1 MILCNLRDCGRIE
14 TLHPLL
20 KELFDY
26 VKTNDLGTVPAG
38 RIELKGEKLFIN
50 VSDARLLTCEEQ
62 KLEIHRRYIDVH
74 IPLTG
79 TEIIGWKALGSLTSP
94 SLAPF
99 NEKED
104 FALYAEA
111 ADSYVEVRPGECLIA
126 FPEDAHAP
134 VIGNGTLRKLI
145 AKVRIG

>member
-1 MILCNLRDCGRIE
+1 MILCNLRDSRRIE

-20 KELFDY
+20 RELFDY
-26 VKTNDLGTVPAG
+26 VKTNNLDTVPAG
-38 RIELKGEKLFIN
+38 RIELKGEDLFIN
-50 VSDARLLTCEEQ
+50 VSDVRLLRHEEQ

-74 IPLTG
+74 IPLSG
-79 TEIIGWKALGSLTSP
+79 TEIIGWKALHSLTSP
-94 SLAPF
+94 PLAPF

-111 ADSYVEVRPGECLIA
+111 TDTYVEVRPGECLIA

-134 VIGNGTLRKLI
+134 IIGNGTLRKLI